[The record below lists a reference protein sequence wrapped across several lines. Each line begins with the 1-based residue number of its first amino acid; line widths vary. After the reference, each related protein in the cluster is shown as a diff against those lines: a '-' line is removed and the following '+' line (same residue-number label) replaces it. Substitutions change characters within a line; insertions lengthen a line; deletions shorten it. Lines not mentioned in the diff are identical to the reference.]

1 MNTPQS
7 RRHFLRTSSALIA
20 LPALESLGFR
30 RFASAAAPVQR
41 PKRLLFLGFGWGVTQ
56 EQWYP
61 SLDQPGAGYTLPES
75 LTPLARHR
83 KDFSIVQ
90 GLWNRHSANGH
101 YGSTFWLTGAN
112 EFGEAGQSFHNS
124 ISVDQVAADHLGG
137 DTRFDS
143 LVLDCGAAANPSGHG
158 IGLSLSWD
166 SRGKPMAGPKNPV
179 EAFHRLFARD
189 DTPLE
194 LQKALLAQRRS
205 VLDNALENA
214 RSLQRTLGKNDND
227 KLDEYFQSIR
237 DIETR
242 LGREEKWIGRPK
254 PAPPLEEPAPGL
266 VGYEEIRLMYD
277 LMAAALQT
285 DSTRVIT
292 YRQPVS
298 TLLTS
303 LGVRID
309 SHTMSHY
316 HGKGPEYLEASL
328 KRDWAQSELLAGLL
342 DKLKSVRE
350 PDGSSLLDHTTVAY
364 GSNIRTAHSLD
375 NCPTLLAGHGA
386 GLKMGENIVLP
397 KDTPLCNAWL
407 TLLHGAGVPL
417 EKFGDS
423 TGTLSKLR
431 A

>member
-194 LQKALLAQRRS
+194 LQKTLLAQRRS

-214 RSLQRTLGKNDND
+214 RALQRTLGKNDND

-242 LGREEKWIGRPK
+242 LSREEKWIGRPK

>member
-61 SLDQPGAGYTLPES
+61 SLEQPGAGYTLPES

-194 LQKALLAQRRS
+194 LQKTLLAQRRS

-214 RSLQRTLGKNDND
+214 RALQRTLGKNDND

-386 GLKMGENIVLP
+386 GLNMGENIVLP